1 MLTNETTSK
10 LYEMRLSAMA
20 EAFTAQMN
28 DAKYAGLS
36 FEDRFSMLVDER

>member
-10 LYEMRLSAMA
+10 LHEMHLGAMA

-28 DAKYAGLS
+28 DSQYNGLS
-36 FEDRFSMLVDER
+36 LKTAFLCW